1 MANQSTSPLAED
13 PDEIVVRDATVG
25 DAQGIAEAN
34 MRGWQVAYRGIM
46 PDRYLDELADDLE
59 SHIARRRVHIAAPD
73 EPRVFNLV
81 AERDGAVV
89 GWLAA
94 GPSRDD
100 DRHETQ
106 AEIWAVY
113 VHPDAWRTGA
123 GSALMSTAL
132 ERLVDEGYTEATLW
146 VFEANPRARRF
157 YERHGY
163 RTDGATSI
171 FERGG
176 GQAVEIRYRRPLS
189 GA

>member
-1 MANQSTSPLAED
+1 MSTSSSSTPD
-13 PDEIVVRDATVG
+13 DEIVVRGATTG
-25 DAQGIAEAN
+25 DARAIAEAN
-34 MRGWQVAYRGIM
+34 VRAWQVAYRGIM
-46 PDRYLDELADDLE
+46 PDRYLDELDSDLATQV
-59 SHIARRRVHIAAPD
+59 ARRRVNIGAPD
-73 EPRVFNLV
+73 EPRLFNLV
-81 AERDGAVV
+81 AEREGAVV

-94 GPSRDD
+94 GPSRDE

-123 GSALMSTAL
+123 GSALMSAAL
-132 ERLVDEGYTEATLW
+132 DRLVEEGYTESTLW

-176 GQAVEIRYRRPLS
+176 GQAVEIRYRRPLA
-189 GA
+189 GAT